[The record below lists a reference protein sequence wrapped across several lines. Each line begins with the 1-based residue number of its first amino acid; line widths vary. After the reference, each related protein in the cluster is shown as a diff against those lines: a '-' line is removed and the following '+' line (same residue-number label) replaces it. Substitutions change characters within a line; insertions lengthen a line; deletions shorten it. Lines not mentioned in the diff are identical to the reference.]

1 MNFFRVY
8 LHKSKGY
15 YAAPIGFNIQ
25 AAILIFLWAAANNLW
40 SKALLLFVFAASM
53 LAIVFYGKSANM
65 EILMYVGIAGIS
77 IVPLWSGVSAN
88 QWVFNSLENQGYTLI
103 RKIRAKDAHT
113 AISQARKSTSTGK
126 SSLGKATKRAAK
138 SAEDLPIN
146 TEPEWRRRRNNR
158 IIK

>member
-1 MNFFRVY
+1 MKFFRVY

-25 AAILIFLWAAANNLW
+25 AAILMFLWAAANNLW

-65 EILMYVGIAGIS
+65 EILIYAGIAGIS

-88 QWVFNSLENQGYTLI
+88 QWVFKSLESQGYALV
-103 RKIRAKDAHT
+103 RKIRAKDART
-113 AISQARKSTSTGK
+113 AISQARKSSNPSKTK
-126 SSLGKATKRAAK
+126 PIRATKK
-138 SAEDLPIN
+138 ESANVDLPIN
-146 TEPEWRRRRNNR
+146 AEPEWRRRRNNR